1 MAEAEKLPENYL
13 HIVRIANVDIPGA
26 RSVHWGL
33 THIKGIGI
41 NFADVI
47 CAATGVDRNCKV
59 GTLKPVQID
68 ALSTAISNPAKV
80 GIPSWLFNRRRDVET
95 GEDIHLVTGNLNFI
109 HDNDLKLLKKIKCY
123 RGIRH
128 IKGLPVRGQRTRSNF
143 RRAKGKVVG
152 VVKKK
157 VAPGA
162 AAPATAGGKKEKDKK

>member
-1 MAEAEKLPENYL
+1 MAETEKLPENYQ
-13 HIVRIANVDIPGA
+13 HIVRVANVDIPGN

-47 CAATGVDRNCKV
+47 CAATGVDRNLKI
-59 GTLKPVQID
+59 GTLKQGQIE
-68 ALSTAISNPAKV
+68 ALTAAITNPGKI
-80 GIPSWLFNRRRDVET
+80 GIPSWFFNRRKDVET
-95 GEDIHLVTGNLNFI
+95 GENIHVVTGTLNFV

-128 IKGLPVRGQRTRSNF
+128 IKGQPVRGQRTRSNF

-157 VAPGA
+157 AAPGA
-162 AAPATAGGKKEKDKK
+162 AAPAAGGKKDKK

>member
-1 MAEAEKLPENYL
+1 MAEPEKLPENFQ
-13 HIVRIANVDIPGA
+13 HIVRVANVDIPGN

-41 NFADVI
+41 NFAEAI
-47 CAATGVDRNCKV
+47 CAAAGVNR
-59 GTLKPVQID
+59 TLKIGNLKQPQID
-68 ALSTAISNPAKV
+68 ALTAAITNPAKV
-80 GIPSWLFNRRRDVET
+80 GIPAWLFNRRRDVET
-95 GEDIHLVTGNLNFI
+95 GENIHIVTGNLNFV

-157 VAPGA
+157 ATPGA
-162 AAPATAGGKKEKDKK
+162 AAPATASGKKDKK